1 MARIKILLI
10 GFFLLTLISAHS
22 QEEEMKEVRKAAVAG
37 IFYPNT
43 VQSLKEQIKRYLNM
57 VKPLKI
63 EGRIIALIS
72 PHAGYQFS
80 GRVAAY
86 GFKAIQARAIS
97 TVVIIGPSHYVY
109 FQGSSVYPRG
119 YYQTPLGEV
128 EIDEKIAE
136 KIINHSNIHFYPPA
150 HQREHSVEVQI
161 PFLQTILENFKIVPI
176 VMGECSYQDC
186 MDLGK
191 AIAKAIGER
200 KDVLIIASTDLSH
213 FYTAEKAKGLD
224 EITLKEIQKLNPE
237 ELYKKVKQEECEL
250 CGAMPVVATLIA
262 SKELGA
268 NKINLLKYLHSG
280 EVSGDNSR
288 VVGYAS
294 LVISQVDEEESES
307 QDLSFSEKKR
317 LLEVARNSIGVYLR
331 KRERMEIKEAN
342 PRLLKKRGVFVTL
355 KKNGNLRGCIG
366 YIQPV
371 KPLIEAVRDMAIEAA
386 FNDPR
391 FSPLQEKEMKEIEI
405 EISVLSPL
413 RRVEDIKEIKVGR
426 DGLLIRKGFSSGLLL
441 PQVATEYNWDREEF
455 LMHTC
460 YKAGLSPDAWRE
472 GAEIYTFTAEVFTE
486 GEIEK
491 DR

>member
-1 MARIKILLI
+1 M
-10 GFFLLTLISAHS
+10 
-22 QEEEMKEVRKAAVAG
+22 
-37 IFYPNT
+37 
-43 VQSLKEQIKRYLNM
+43 
-57 VKPLKI
+57 
-63 EGRIIALIS
+63 
-72 PHAGYQFS
+72 
-80 GRVAAY
+80 
-86 GFKAIQARAIS
+86 
-97 TVVIIGPSHYVY
+97 
-109 FQGSSVYPRG
+109 
-119 YYQTPLGEV
+119 
-128 EIDEKIAE
+128 
-136 KIINHSNIHFYPPA
+136 
-150 HQREHSVEVQI
+150 
-161 PFLQTILENFKIVPI
+161 
-176 VMGECSYQDC
+176 
-186 MDLGK
+186 
-191 AIAKAIGER
+191 
-200 KDVLIIASTDLSH
+200 
-213 FYTAEKAKGLD
+213 
-224 EITLKEIQKLNPE
+224 
-237 ELYKKVKQEECEL
+237 
-250 CGAMPVVATLIA
+250 
-262 SKELGA
+262 
-268 NKINLLKYLHSG
+268 
-280 EVSGDNSR
+280 
-288 VVGYAS
+288 
-294 LVISQVDEEESES
+294 SQVDEEESES